1 MRYTGEVT
9 PTALTFS
16 PARYMSPKR
25 LGVFV
30 KMWLSKDSM
39 LMGPGSP
46 NRWSISLTHFICF
59 KVRLLHQKN
68 TTIFKKCSQN
78 AVKVQSKV

>member
-1 MRYTGEVT
+1 MNVLLLSCSTGEVT
-9 PTALTFS
+9 PKALTFS

-30 KMWLSKDSM
+30 EIWFSKPSM

-46 NRWSISLTHFICF
+46 NRWSIS
-59 KVRLLHQKN
+59 
-68 TTIFKKCSQN
+68 KKS
-78 AVKVQSKV
+78 V